1 MRWTLLLVAGAL
13 AIAGCGV
20 STSTPASPAAVTVP
34 TEPAPELVVLDWS
47 DALNHELNED
57 AGRLFAPGAVVISG
71 TGARSVLRTLGEA
84 TAFVTSFAC
93 QGQIVSL
100 SRDGNRVTAMFLL
113 GNRSTFACAAERTS
127 DTATFTIVNGK
138 IVQMETLPD

>member
-1 MRWTLLLVAGAL
+1 M
-13 AIAGCGV
+13 AGCGV
-20 STSTPASPAAVTVP
+20 STSTQASPAATTTP
-34 TEPAPELVVLDWS
+34 AEPAPELVVLDWS

-71 TGARSVLRTLGEA
+71 MGATSILRTLGEA

-93 QGQIVSL
+93 QGQIVSM